1 MENYL
6 SNEERNSIL
15 KNFEE
20 FCKTR
25 SVEGYHMSYAFGW
38 ISAMLTDEQVREL
51 GKVAK

>member
-1 MENYL
+1 MKNYL
-6 SNEERNSIL
+6 SNEERNSIF

-25 SVEGYHMSYAFGW
+25 SVEGYHMSYAFGYV
-38 ISAMLTDEQVREL
+38 SAMLTDEQVREL